1 MTHARTSEL
10 DALVGRVQHRL
21 DTVRETHEQLD
32 RIRFRVTSPDNLV
45 TVVADGSGAMVE
57 LELAENLVSVTARR
71 LASTITAM
79 AADAALA
86 ALDQREAI
94 LQSLQASL
102 TDS

>member
-1 MTHARTSEL
+1 MTHARTTEL

-21 DTVRETHEQLD
+21 DILRETHEQLD

-57 LELAENLVSVTARR
+57 LELAENLRSVSARR
-71 LASTITAM
+71 LSSTIATV